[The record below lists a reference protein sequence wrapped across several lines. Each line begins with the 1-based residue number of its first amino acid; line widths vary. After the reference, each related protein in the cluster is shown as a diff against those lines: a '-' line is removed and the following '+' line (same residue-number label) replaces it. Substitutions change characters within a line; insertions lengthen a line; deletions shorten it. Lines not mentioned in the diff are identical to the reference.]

1 MHGFLTCFVA
11 VIIDREVAVTPDITK
26 ETTMVTMVIPMI
38 IRTMLAVMITSNTK
52 RIHEAAAMAA
62 VKEVVT
68 AATKAMAA
76 VVITVV
82 VITVVVITVVATTV
96 AATIVV
102 VTIMLVAMAATTT
115 AAAAITV
122 TEAIEVNP
130 VVNIMETRTTMLD
143 LAVVA
148 AIKEAAVTKANPVA
162 DIVVVVAI
170 TRTR

>member
-102 VTIMLVAMAATTT
+102 VTIMLVAMASTTT

-130 VVNIMETRTTMLD
+130 VVNIMETKTIMLD
-143 LAVVA
+143 LVVVA

>member
-1 MHGFLTCFVA
+1 MHGWLTCFVA
-11 VIIDREVAVTPDITK
+11 VIIDREVAVMLDITK

-52 RIHEAAAMAA
+52 RIHESAAMAA

-68 AATKAMAA
+68 VATKAMA
-76 VVITVV
+76 VV
-82 VITVVVITVVATTV
+82 VIIVVVITVVATTV

-102 VTIMLVAMAATTT
+102 VTIMLVAMASTTT

-130 VVNIMETRTTMLD
+130 VVNIMETKTIMLD
-143 LAVVA
+143 LVVVA
-148 AIKEAAVTKANPVA
+148 AIKEAAVTKANPGA

>member
-1 MHGFLTCFVA
+1 
-11 VIIDREVAVTPDITK
+11 
-26 ETTMVTMVIPMI
+26 
-38 IRTMLAVMITSNTK
+38 
-52 RIHEAAAMAA
+52 
-62 VKEVVT
+62 
-68 AATKAMAA
+68 
-76 VVITVV
+76 
-82 VITVVVITVVATTV
+82 V

-115 AAAAITV
+115 AVAAITV